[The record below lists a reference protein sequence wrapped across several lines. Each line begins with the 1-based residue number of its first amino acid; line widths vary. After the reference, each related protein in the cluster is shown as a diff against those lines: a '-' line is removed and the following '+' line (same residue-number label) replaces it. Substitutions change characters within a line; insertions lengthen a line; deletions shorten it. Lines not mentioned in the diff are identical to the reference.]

1 MKTKKVDFTLVVI
14 IGLLALSLCFSTAAP
29 SYSYASPVLSWSTNP
44 SITENESIDVAHTD
58 CIAEGSYL
66 TITVTNAYP
75 GYESTIVGE
84 VVNTVGFPINLS
96 DLTLTNNHPDF
107 INVTAAR
114 SGGSSLDPGE
124 SFTVDVNLKVTDQAE
139 QNRTGEN
146 AYTFQ
151 IVLTAQQQSGGDNDN
166 GGDNGGGDNGGGD
179 NGGGYNGGGYNGGG
193 DNGGGDNGNGYSNGS
208 NGSVIDDQ
216 DEVDDQPSPKS
227 ESQLEPLVTVPIP
240 VEELPQGELPRTG
253 NNGILWFASALSLIT
268 AGLMTRFKYF
278 N

>member
-75 GYESTIVGE
+75 GYESNIVGE

-179 NGGGYNGGGYNGGG
+179 NGGGNNGGG
-193 DNGGGDNGNGYSNGS
+193 DNGGGDSNGNDNSEQVDQETLPEPPAMVPEIPQGTI
-208 NGSVIDDQ
+208 SV
-216 DEVDDQPSPKS
+216 
-227 ESQLEPLVTVPIP
+227 P

-253 NNGILWFASALSLIT
+253 SSSVLWFASALSLIT

-278 N
+278 D

>member
-1 MKTKKVDFTLVVI
+1 
-14 IGLLALSLCFSTAAP
+14 
-29 SYSYASPVLSWSTNP
+29 
-44 SITENESIDVAHTD
+44 
-58 CIAEGSYL
+58 
-66 TITVTNAYP
+66 
-75 GYESTIVGE
+75 
-84 VVNTVGFPINLS
+84 
-96 DLTLTNNHPDF
+96 
-107 INVTAAR
+107 
-114 SGGSSLDPGE
+114 
-124 SFTVDVNLKVTDQAE
+124 TDQAE